1 MSIEENKKIKVFLAI
16 NYKLVLE
23 SIKEILH
30 DELDFE
36 IVGLTNNV
44 LDLINDIEA
53 LEIDV
58 LVVDHDLE
66 NLDMKKISELNK
78 NNSNANLI
86 LLIDHKIE
94 QEKLVEYIKLGVKGY
109 YYKENQLEQFL
120 KSLRV
125 ISEGEM
131 WVERKLLPQ
140 IIDDSN
146 KPAKDRDGEDLPLY
160 NLTPAEFRILKLV
173 LKGLS
178 NQKIAEAL
186 SISDKTVKFHLYK
199 IFKKLSVKTRSQ
211 LIIFGYKN
219 GLVS

>member
-1 MSIEENKKIKVFLAI
+1 MSVEEKTKIKVFLAI

-23 SIKEILH
+23 SIKGILH

-44 LDLINDIEA
+44 LDLINDIGA
-53 LEIDV
+53 LEIDL
-58 LVVDHDLE
+58 LVIDHDLE

-146 KPAKDRDGEDLPLY
+146 KPEKNKDGEDLPLY

-178 NQKIAEAL
+178 NQKIADAL